1 MLSHGSLALSLK
13 IYSGTRRMILD
24 EALSKVACG
33 LVMFPASAIAVGPYQ
48 NPNVPA
54 APEERSGLVVLRV
67 AEVAQFQ
74 EKLLRAILN
83 GELPDVVVT
92 PQQIVFGTQILLRNS
107 NIAGEMKLMIDYDIP
122 KKNQREAAI
131 KAANTM
137 NTLQQISITAAKVEK
152 ELAPADYEELANLYK
167 SVRIEL
173 KTLFDLLP
181 QKEKEKY
188 YGYFVAVTEY
198 EKKIAEGVYNPDI
211 DSVVQK

>member
-1 MLSHGSLALSLK
+1 
-13 IYSGTRRMILD
+13 
-24 EALSKVACG
+24 
-33 LVMFPASAIAVGPYQ
+33 
-48 NPNVPA
+48 
-54 APEERSGLVVLRV
+54 
-67 AEVAQFQ
+67 
-74 EKLLRAILN
+74 
-83 GELPDVVVT
+83 
-92 PQQIVFGTQILLRNS
+92 
-107 NIAGEMKLMIDYDIP
+107 MKLMIDYDIP

-131 KAANTM
+131 KAANTL

>member
-1 MLSHGSLALSLK
+1 VADTYCTVTIHS
-13 IYSGTRRMILD
+13 INYSQCTIDAR
-24 EALSKVACG
+24 
-33 LVMFPASAIAVGPYQ
+33 
-48 NPNVPA
+48 
-54 APEERSGLVVLRV
+54 
-67 AEVAQFQ
+67 
-74 EKLLRAILN
+74 
-83 GELPDVVVT
+83 
-92 PQQIVFGTQILLRNS
+92 VFGTQILLRNS

-131 KAANTM
+131 KAVNTM